1 MAFVGQ
7 AGEFVHVKED
17 IARYIE
23 QVQLYLQPVMSKTI
37 TRFLLFWPWSEQI
50 LMELSAIYWHLNNR
64 KISFDELKKELIAH
78 YSPKLILMAV
88 RFKFHRRNQLDRS
101 VCGLARATFVE
112 VWIWFVFGGSV
123 AWPTCLWGK
132 KRAHSKV
139 AVGREKF
146 DICKSIWN
154 VKSIE
159 LANKEYFHEVRI
171 PPEDSINEVNRAS
184 KWRLRCLFSLW

>member
-1 MAFVGQ
+1 MRAWLSLLYNFCYG
-7 AGEFVHVKED
+7 
-17 IARYIE
+17 IARGDFR
-23 QVQLYLQPVMSKTI
+23 VTCSA
-37 TRFLLFWPWSEQI
+37 WSTHVDDRP
-50 LMELSAIYWHLNNR
+50 Y
-64 KISFDELKKELIAH
+64 K
-78 YSPKLILMAV
+78 V
-88 RFKFHRRNQLDRS
+88 RHNQRNQLDRS
-101 VCGLARATFVE
+101 VCGLAKATFVE
-112 VWIWFVFGGSV
+112 VWIWFVFEGSV

-184 KWRLRCLFSLW
+184 KWRLRCLFSLWSKTSPIGMPV